1 MVKGNHA
8 MSISKN
14 NDKNLL
20 YQLRCGFP
28 MSERDRLGLEKA
40 MKPTLLYRNLC
51 NDKDQVLRDIL
62 CWSISL
68 IYQYLRLYDGK

>member
-1 MVKGNHA
+1 MTWQYIKVVKGNQA
-8 MSISKN
+8 MSIAKK

-40 MKPTLLYRNLC
+40 MKLTLSYRKLC
-51 NDKDQVLRDIL
+51 NQ
-62 CWSISL
+62 
-68 IYQYLRLYDGK
+68 

>member
-1 MVKGNHA
+1 MVKGNQA
-8 MSISKN
+8 MSISKK

-40 MKPTLLYRNLC
+40 MKLTLLYQNLY
-51 NDKDQVLRDIL
+51 KTIV
-62 CWSISL
+62 
-68 IYQYLRLYDGK
+68 